1 MDFFTAVKI
10 CFAKY
15 ADFTGRASRAEFWW
29 FALFL
34 FMGDLVS
41 MAIMN
46 LLWVIF
52 VLAMLLPRLAVGVR
66 RLHDIDRSGWW
77 LLIAFVPLVGWIV
90 LLVWYCQKSDPGDNR
105 FGPAPLSPHALRAE
119 T

>member
-46 LLWVIF
+46 LVWVIF
-52 VLAMLLPRLAVGVR
+52 TLAMFLPRLAVAVR
-66 RLHDIDRSGWW
+66 RLHDIDRSGWA
-77 LLIAFVPLVGWIV
+77 LLIVFVPVVGWII
-90 LLVWYCQKSDPGDNR
+90 LLIWCLQKSDPNDNR
-105 FGPAPLSPHALRAE
+105 FGPAPFPDHALRAE

>member
-15 ADFTGRASRAEFWW
+15 ADFTGRAGRAEFWW

-41 MAIMN
+41 IAILN

-52 VLAMLLPRLAVGVR
+52 SLAMLLPRLAVGVR
-66 RLHDIDRSGWW
+66 RLHDIDRSGWA
-77 LLIAFVPLVGWIV
+77 LLIAFVPVVGWII
-90 LLVWYCQKSDPGDNR
+90 LLIWFLQKSDAAANR
-105 FGPAPLSPHALRAE
+105 FGPAPLPAHELRAE

>member
-1 MDFFTAVKI
+1 MDFFTAVKT

-15 ADFTGRASRAEFWW
+15 ADFTGRATRPEFWW

-34 FMGDLVS
+34 FMGDLITIT
-41 MAIMN
+41 IMN
-46 LLWVIF
+46 LVWVIF
-52 VLAMLLPRLAVGVR
+52 SLAMLLPRLAVAVR

-77 LLIAFVPLVGWIV
+77 LLIVLVPLVGWIV
-90 LLVWYCQKSDPGDNR
+90 LLVWYCQKSDPIANR
-105 FGPAPLSPHALRAE
+105 FGPAPLPRQELAAE